1 MKNIDPQAAADA
13 LERTF
18 RRIHHDQMVGIPILN
33 DALKVQTL
41 GFREYQGRII
51 GVLITPWMM
60 SLVMLPGEDDDWSG
74 LELGKKQPHKFPSK
88 TLKFMVNEFDGIGK
102 CQIHSLYSPMRDFAT
117 REHALAAARGFLE
130 TLMVDKVHSDEDPVD
145 EELLGRIMRGEE
157 TPEADP
163 GDYAGAGTTEI
174 AASLDGGRPEINV
187 RVEKKVSRRD
197 LLRGSFLGDT

>member
-1 MKNIDPQAAADA
+1 MNNPQTAADE
-13 LERTF
+13 LERVF
-18 RRIHHDQMVGIPILN
+18 RQIHHEQMAGIPILN
-33 DALKVQTL
+33 DAMKVQAL

-102 CQIHSLYSPMRDFAT
+102 CQTHSLYSPMRDFAT
-117 REHALAAARGFLE
+117 QEHALAAARGFLE
-130 TLMVDKVHSDEDPVD
+130 TLIIDTVHPDEDPVD

-157 TPEADP
+157 TSEADP
-163 GDYAGAGTTEI
+163 GDYTSAGTTGI
-174 AASLDGGRPEINV
+174 AVGPGGGRPEISV
-187 RVEKKVSRRD
+187 RVEKKMSRRD
-197 LLRGSFLGDT
+197 LLRGS